1 MRSTAPGAY
10 PAQFRRSWPCSPD
23 DWEQLYS
30 PAAGIRLAWR
40 QVSEEMT
47 TNLADQPPTPASAE
61 SAVGGTLP
69 NAHWLFGL
77 MPRLNV
83 TLSRFQTFVG
93 LAAGTIS
100 IVGAVLA
107 VSSHFFTPTI
117 GKGDLV
123 AVVVDAKTEKA
134 VSNATVEILTLN
146 NAVVTTASSGFFGK
160 ANSTLAEGQYRLRV
174 KHPKFGAEIRHVQ
187 IVSGQTAEIRIPL
200 HSGVSAPLEAISD
213 GVSAVKRL
221 FGN

>member
-1 MRSTAPGAY
+1 
-10 PAQFRRSWPCSPD
+10 
-23 DWEQLYS
+23 
-30 PAAGIRLAWR
+30 
-40 QVSEEMT
+40 MT
-47 TNLADQPPTPASAE
+47 TNLANQPPTPASVE

-69 NAHWLFGL
+69 NARGLFGL
-77 MPRLNV
+77 MPRLTVN
-83 TLSRFQTFVG
+83 LSRFQTVVG

-100 IVGAVLA
+100 IVGALLA
-107 VSSHFFTPTI
+107 VSNHFFTPTL
-117 GKGDLV
+117 GQGALV

-146 NAVVTTASSGFFGK
+146 NAVVTTVSSGFFGK

-200 HSGVSAPLEAISD
+200 HSGASAPLEAISD
-213 GVSAVKRL
+213 GVNAVKRL

>member
-1 MRSTAPGAY
+1 
-10 PAQFRRSWPCSPD
+10 
-23 DWEQLYS
+23 
-30 PAAGIRLAWR
+30 
-40 QVSEEMT
+40 MT
-47 TNLADQPPTPASAE
+47 TNLANEPPPPAEAD
-61 SAVGGTLP
+61 SAVVGTLP
-69 NAHWLFGL
+69 NARSLFGL

-83 TLSRFQTFVG
+83 DLSKFQTFVG

-100 IVGAVLA
+100 IVGALLA
-107 VSSHFFTPTI
+107 VSSHFFTPAL

-123 AVVVDAKTEKA
+123 AVIVDAKTEKA
-134 VSNATVEILTLN
+134 VSSATVEILTLN
-146 NAVVTTASSGFFGK
+146 NAVVTTTSSGFFGK

-200 HSGVSAPLEAISD
+200 HSGASAPLEAISD